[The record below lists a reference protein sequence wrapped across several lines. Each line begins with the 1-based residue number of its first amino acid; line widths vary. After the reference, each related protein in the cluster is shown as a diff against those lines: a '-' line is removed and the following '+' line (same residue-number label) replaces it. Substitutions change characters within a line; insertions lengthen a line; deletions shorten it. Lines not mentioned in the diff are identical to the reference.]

1 MTIVLIILFA
11 FFLFMLLKHTFKAL
25 VIILLSFIALY
36 ITNPPEERFESYYSN
51 QISKEEV
58 DKNWLETLT
67 LEGFKMQGRLTLK
80 RKNLYVFSIYQVDRL
95 DKKIGY
101 LGFFNIFI
109 PIYEEDDLAI

>member
-1 MTIVLIILFA
+1 MLIVLIILFA
-11 FFLFMLLKHTFKAL
+11 FFLFLLLKHTFKTV

-36 ITNPPEERFESYYSN
+36 ITNPAEERFESYYSN
-51 QISKEEV
+51 QISKEEM

-67 LEGFKMQGRLTLK
+67 LEGFKMQGKLTLK
-80 RKNLYVFSIYQVDRL
+80 RKNLGVFSIYQIDRL

-109 PIYEEDDLAI
+109 PIYEDDDSVI